1 MKPRKIIKT
10 LSIVLCLSLMCA
22 SLSGCNGKGS
32 FYSGAKK
39 HLKDKYGVT
48 CKSLLYYEYPNDMA
62 MGASFG
68 LIELDNGDR
77 VVVSLADG
85 NYADNYEFLEM
96 YEAWMDELSI
106 ELGVNVVYLD
116 VDSDGTITFGNTA
129 KEDRTIGS
137 FLERSTKRY
146 NASNVDE
153 FVYDFYDFTYY
164 EDIEVYIVKKN
175 PSEEWME
182 DLADKLEAYRNKV
195 GAKEISAS
203 VFEEFSPLRTQIYP
217 DDFFRMANGNGRE
230 YAIRFDWSNY
240 HRYKDHKYKDK
251 TICITQVFDK

>member
-1 MKPRKIIKT
+1 MKAHKIIKT
-10 LSIVLCLSLMCA
+10 ISTVLCLSLMCA

-68 LIELDNGDR
+68 LIELNNGDR

-85 NYADNYEFLEM
+85 NYVDNYEFLEM
-96 YEAWMDELSI
+96 YEAWMDELSD
-106 ELGVNVVYLD
+106 ELGVKVVYLD

-129 KEDRTIGS
+129 REDRTIGS

-164 EDIEVYIVKKN
+164 EEIEVYIVEPN
-175 PSEEWME
+175 PTYEWME

-195 GAKEISAS
+195 GAKEISAN
-203 VFEEFSPLRTQIYP
+203 VFEEFSPLRLQIYP
-217 DDFFRMANGNGRE
+217 DDFYRMANGNGRE
-230 YAIRFDWSNY
+230 YALRYEWGSHHHYNTKKFKDNTIGITMVDFD
-240 HRYKDHKYKDK
+240 
-251 TICITQVFDK
+251 